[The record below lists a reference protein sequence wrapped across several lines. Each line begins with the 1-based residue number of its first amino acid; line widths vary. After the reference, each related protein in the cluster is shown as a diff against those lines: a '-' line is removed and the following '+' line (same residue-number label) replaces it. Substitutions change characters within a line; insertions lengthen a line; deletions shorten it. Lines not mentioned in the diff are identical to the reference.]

1 MLINLIVANTENG
14 VIGKNGSMPWSM
26 PQELKRFRKLTKN
39 SIVLMGRKTYETIG
53 KPLDSRHNYI
63 LTKSELKI
71 DGAFVF
77 SEIEDALKDMEI
89 IFPNTEIFIIG
100 GATVYKMFLESNL
113 IDKIYQTLI
122 HTTIEGDAFFDFK
135 KDEWNLVNEEKV
147 KLLNYEN
154 LIDCSYLTWEKE
166 KPRN

>member
-1 MLINLIVANTENG
+1 MSISLIVANTENG
-14 VIGKNGSMPWSM
+14 VIGKSGDMPWSM

-63 LTKSELKI
+63 LTKGELKI

-77 SEIEDALKDMEI
+77 SEIEDALEDMKTR
-89 IFPNTEIFIIG
+89 FPNTEIFIIG

-122 HTTIEGDAFFDFK
+122 HMTIEGDAFFYFK
-135 KDEWNLVNEEKV
+135 KDEWNLINEEKV

-154 LIDCSYLTWEKE
+154 LIDCSYLIWEKE
-166 KPRN
+166 KPRS